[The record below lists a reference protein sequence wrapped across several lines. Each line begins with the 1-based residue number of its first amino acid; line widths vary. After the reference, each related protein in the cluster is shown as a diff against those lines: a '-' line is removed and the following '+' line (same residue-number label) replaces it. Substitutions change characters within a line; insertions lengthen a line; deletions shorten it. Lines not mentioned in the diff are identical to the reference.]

1 MTTDLFNVT
10 IYILAEYFLRQQH
23 FFNVNDMR
31 SFIHRNQSDPSS
43 SNWQDLGKWDTF
55 VVGSHE
61 GQVTLDDGTLCDV
74 IGVKLSTKGS
84 IDHLRSAV
92 DAHRADEM
100 LAFLALDYT
109 SKLICNGWVFGI
121 LWTFSVRFDKDG
133 EGHRTA
139 VPLLYEVSNDFIEY
153 DNKWK

>member
-1 MTTDLFNVT
+1 MTTDLFNVLT
-10 IYILAEYFLRQQH
+10 IYILLAEYFLRQQH

-74 IGVKLSTKGS
+74 IGVKIPG
-84 IDHLRSAV
+84 IIY
-92 DAHRADEM
+92 
-100 LAFLALDYT
+100 AL
-109 SKLICNGWVFGI
+109 
-121 LWTFSVRFDKDG
+121 
-133 EGHRTA
+133 
-139 VPLLYEVSNDFIEY
+139 P
-153 DNKWK
+153 